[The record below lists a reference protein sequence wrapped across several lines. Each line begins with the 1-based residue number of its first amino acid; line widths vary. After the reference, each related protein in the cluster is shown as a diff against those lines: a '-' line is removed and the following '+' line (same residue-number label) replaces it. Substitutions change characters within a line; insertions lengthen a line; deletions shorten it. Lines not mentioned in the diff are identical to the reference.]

1 VSRRPTKFVFVTGG
15 VVSSLGKGITAAA
28 LGRLLK
34 ARGFRVQVQ
43 KFDPYLNVDPGTM
56 SPFQHGE
63 VFVTEDGA
71 ETDLDIGHY
80 ERFVDENLSR
90 NANHTS
96 GSIWYSVIRKERKGE
111 YLGSTVQVIPHITNE
126 IKERIRRV
134 SATSDADVVISE
146 IGGTVGDIESLPFL
160 EAIRQFRR
168 EAGAENVVYVH
179 VTYVPFIETAGEL
192 KTKPTQ
198 HSVNELRRIGIHP
211 DVVVCR
217 SAEPLSWDIRE
228 KIALFADVDSRAVIV
243 NEDVSDVY
251 LIPLRLRDEGFDS
264 LVCRRLG
271 LPEGQPDL
279 GEWNEL
285 VERIGRRDGEVEIA
299 LVGKYVKLQDAYLSV
314 HEALKHAGIHHGV
327 DVRVRWVDA
336 EGMSVEEATRELER
350 SDGVLVPGGFGSRG
364 WEGKIVAC
372 RVARERG
379 IPYLGICLG
388 MHVAISEFARHAVG
402 FAGANSTEM
411 DPETPYPVI
420 DLLPE
425 QKEIED
431 LGGTM
436 RLGAQPVD
444 LADGTRAHRAYGDS
458 VVYERHRHRYEVNN
472 HFRPRLVEAGL
483 VVSGT
488 YQEGRL
494 VEVIELPD
502 HPWFV
507 ASQFHP
513 EFKSRPTRPAPL
525 FRDFVGAAV
534 ARSRARAGGV
544 LEAATR

>member
-1 VSRRPTKFVFVTGG
+1 MSARATKYVFVTGG
-15 VVSSLGKGITAAA
+15 VVSALGKGIVAAS

-34 ARGFRVQVQ
+34 ARGLRVQLQ

-63 VFVTEDGA
+63 VYVTEDGA

-80 ERFVDENLSR
+80 ERFVDENFLR
-90 NANHTS
+90 NASHS
-96 GSIWYSVIRKERKGE
+96 AGAIWDTVLRKERKGDF
-111 YLGSTVQVIPHITNE
+111 LGATVQVIPHITNE
-126 IKERIRRV
+126 IKARIRRAAEA
-134 SATSDADVVISE
+134 SPTDVVISE

-168 EAGAENVVYVH
+168 EVGTENVVYVH
-179 VTYVPFIETAGEL
+179 VTLVPFIEAAGEL

-217 SAEPLSWDIRE
+217 SHEELSRDIRD
-228 KIALFADVDSRAVIV
+228 KIALFADVDPGAVIASP
-243 NEDVSDVY
+243 DVPDVY
-251 LIPLRLRDEGFDS
+251 MVPRVLREEGFDR
-264 LVCRRLG
+264 LVCEKLQ
-271 LPEGQPDL
+271 LDAAEPDL
-279 GEWNEL
+279 SDWDEL
-285 VERIGRRDGEVEIA
+285 LDRIERRREMVEIA

-314 HEALKHAGIHHGV
+314 HEALKHAGLYNGCGV
-327 DVRVRWVDA
+327 AVRWVDA
-336 EGMSVEEATRELER
+336 ENMSYEEAAELLEGV
-350 SDGVLVPGGFGSRG
+350 DGVLVPGGFGSRG
-364 WEGKIVAC
+364 WEGKILAC
-372 RVARERG
+372 RVARERE

-388 MHVAISEFARHAVG
+388 MHVAVSEFARNVVG
-402 FAGANSTEM
+402 LDGANSTEM
-411 DPETPYPVI
+411 DPETPFPVI

-425 QKEIED
+425 QKGIED

-436 RLGAQPVD
+436 RLGAQAVEVVE
-444 LADGTRAHRAYGDS
+444 GTRARELYGDATIH
-458 VVYERHRHRYEVNN
+458 ERHRHRYEVNN
-472 HFRPRLVEAGL
+472 AYRERLVEAGL

-488 YQEGRL
+488 FQEGRL
-494 VEVIELPD
+494 VEIVELPE

-525 FRDFVGAAV
+525 FQGFVAAALDRARRRAGAGAARAV
-534 ARSRARAGGV
+534 A
-544 LEAATR
+544 

>member
-1 VSRRPTKFVFVTGG
+1 VSARDPKYVFVTGG
-15 VVSSLGKGITAAA
+15 VVSALGKGIVAAS

-34 ARGFRVQVQ
+34 ARGLRVQLQ

-80 ERFVDENLSR
+80 ERFVDENFL
-90 NANHTS
+90 
-96 GSIWYSVIRKERKGE
+96 GSASHSAGAIWATVLRKERKGDF
-111 YLGSTVQVIPHITNE
+111 LGATVQVIPHITNE
-126 IKERIRRV
+126 IKARIRRAAE
-134 SATSDADVVISE
+134 SSPTDVVISE

-168 EAGAENVVYVH
+168 EVGPENVVYVH
-179 VTYVPFIETAGEL
+179 VTLVPFIEAAGEL

-217 SAEPLSWDIRE
+217 SHEELSRDIRD
-228 KIALFADVDSRAVIV
+228 KIALFADVDPAAVIASP
-243 NEDVSDVY
+243 DVPDVY
-251 LIPLRLRDEGFDS
+251 EVPRVLEQEGLDRLVGEK
-264 LVCRRLG
+264 LG
-271 LPEGQPDL
+271 LELGAPDL
-279 GEWNEL
+279 SDWDEL
-285 VERIGRRDGEVEIA
+285 LERVHSRRDVVEIA

-314 HEALKHAGIHHGV
+314 HEALKHAGLEHGCA
-327 DVRVRWVDA
+327 VRVRWVDA
-336 EGMSVEEATRELER
+336 ENMSYEETAELLENV
-350 SDGVLVPGGFGSRG
+350 DGVLVPGGFGSRG
-364 WEGKIVAC
+364 WEGKILAC
-372 RVARERG
+372 RAARERR

-388 MHVAISEFARHAVG
+388 MHVAVSEFARHVVG
-402 FAGANSTEM
+402 LDGANSTEM

-425 QKEIED
+425 QKGIED

-436 RLGAQPVD
+436 RLGAQAVEVS
-444 LADGTRAHRAYGDS
+444 DGTRTRELYGEATIH
-458 VVYERHRHRYEVNN
+458 ERHRHRYEVNN
-472 HFRPRLVEAGL
+472 AYRERLAEAGL

-488 YQEGRL
+488 FQGGRL
-494 VEVIELPD
+494 VEIIELPD

-513 EFKSRPTRPAPL
+513 EFKSRPTRAAPL
-525 FRDFVGAAV
+525 FRGFVGAALDR
-534 ARSRARAGGV
+534 ARARAGERV
-544 LEAATR
+544 AA

>member
-1 VSRRPTKFVFVTGG
+1 VSTRAAPKYVFITGG
-15 VVSSLGKGITAAA
+15 VVSALGKGIVAAS

-34 ARGFRVQVQ
+34 ARGLRVQLQ

-80 ERFVDENLSR
+80 ERFVDENFLRS
-90 NANHTS
+90 ASHS
-96 GSIWYSVIRKERKGE
+96 AGAIWSTVLRKERKGDF
-111 YLGSTVQVIPHITNE
+111 LGATVQVIPHITNE
-126 IKERIRRV
+126 IKARIRRA
-134 SATSDADVVISE
+134 SENEPTDVVISE

-168 EAGAENVVYVH
+168 EVGTENVMYIH
-179 VTYVPFIETAGEL
+179 VTLVPFIEAAGEL

-211 DVVVCR
+211 DIVVCR
-217 SAEPLSWDIRE
+217 SHEELSRDIRD
-228 KIALFADVDSRAVIV
+228 KIALFADVDPGAVIASP
-243 NEDVSDVY
+243 DVPDVY
-251 LIPLRLRDEGFDS
+251 LVPSVLKEEGLDR
-264 LVCRRLG
+264 LVCEKLG
-271 LPEGQPDL
+271 LGSGDVDL
-279 GEWNEL
+279 GEWAEL
-285 VERIGRRDGEVEIA
+285 TKRIDERRELVEIA

-314 HEALKHAGIHHGV
+314 HEALKHAGLHNGSA
-327 DVRVRWVDA
+327 VRVRWVDA
-336 EGMSVEEATRELER
+336 ENMSYDETAELLE
-350 SDGVLVPGGFGSRG
+350 SVDGVLVPGGFGSRG
-364 WEGKIVAC
+364 WEGKILAC
-372 RVARERG
+372 RVARERR

-388 MHVAISEFARHAVG
+388 MHVAVSEFARHVVG
-402 FAGANSTEM
+402 LDGANSTEM

-425 QKEIED
+425 QKGVED

-436 RLGAQPVD
+436 RLGAQAVEVGE
-444 LADGTRAHRAYGDS
+444 GTRARELYHEA
-458 VVYERHRHRYEVNN
+458 VIFERHRHRYEVNN
-472 HFRPRLVEAGL
+472 LYRDRLIDAGL

-488 YQEGRL
+488 FEEGRL
-494 VEVIELPD
+494 VEIVELAD

-513 EFKSRPTRPAPL
+513 EFKCRPTRPTPL
-525 FRDFVGAAV
+525 FQGFVGAAL
-534 ARSRARAGGV
+534 ARARARAGQTV
-544 LEAATR
+544 AAA